1 MNKRKKINLVTATPE
16 ELTDIYY
23 DAYLNYRE
31 INDLVP
37 YNYTATDYI
46 NDVMLEDDIIRQTA
60 KQIFEDKGIGE
71 SVLVD
76 SDFLNKRLIIPI
88 RYPFEDSP
96 VYCYVDMRNTHDST
110 LLKENELHYM
120 KDRLSWQH
128 FVEGEDRQKL
138 MKHLESDYF
147 APIIAKNQQKEIAQV
162 MYEKPVAI
170 KKKARL

>member
-31 INDLVP
+31 TNDLVP

-46 NDVMLEDDIIRQTA
+46 NDVMLEDDIISQTA
-60 KQIFEDKGIGE
+60 KQIFKDKGIGE
-71 SVLVD
+71 NVLVD

-110 LLKENELHYM
+110 LLKENELFYM
-120 KDRLSWQH
+120 NDKLSWQH
-128 FVEGEDRQKL
+128 FVEGEDRKKL
-138 MKHLESDYF
+138 IKHLESDYF
-147 APIIAKNQQKEIAQV
+147 APVIAKIEQQEIEQV
-162 MYEKPVAI
+162 MNEKPVTI